1 MVPDVSL
8 INFPKPF
15 FITTNA
21 PMITVY
27 YYHCHNYCH
36 YHHGY
41 HYHYHYHH
49 YHYDYH
55 CNLYKICYMFLY
67 KILCIFLIY
76 LSHSEYVKITDGVG
90 TEVFHHQGCVPFATE
105 NLLDVQFGSSGNISV
120 QVCLGNNQSSVK
132 IKFAVLK
139 NGISS
144 GMF

>member
-27 YYHCHNYCH
+27 YYHC
-36 YHHGY
+36 
-41 HYHYHYHH
+41 
-49 YHYDYH
+49 
-55 CNLYKICYMFLY
+55 NLYKICYMFLY

-76 LSHSEYVKITDGVG
+76 LSHSEYVTITDGVG

>member
-8 INFPKPF
+8 INFSKPF

-41 HYHYHYHH
+41 HYHYHH
-49 YHYDYH
+49 YDYDYH

-67 KILCIFLIY
+67 KILCIFFIY